1 MAVDELSK
9 KNPDGTRMGQ
19 SASDVIAFCGATP
32 VAQQTAGASAAIVV
46 TNTSAAS
53 LLASAIQEL
62 QTSNNALVNALNTL
76 GLTA

>member
-1 MAVDELSK
+1 MAVKELTEK
-9 KNPDGTRMGQ
+9 PADGTRFGQ
-19 SASDVIAFCGATP
+19 SAADLIAFCGATP
-32 VAQQTAGASAAIVV
+32 VAQQSAGASAAIVV

>member
-1 MAVDELSK
+1 MSVDELSK
-9 KNPDGTRMGQ
+9 KNPDGTRLGQ
-19 SASDVIAFCGATP
+19 SAADLIAFCGATP

-62 QTSNNALVNALNTL
+62 QTSNNALVNALNNL

>member
-9 KNPDGTRMGQ
+9 KNPDGTRLGQ
-19 SASDVIAFCGATP
+19 SAADLIAFCGASP